1 MYAAS
6 DKLLT
11 VRNLILEQPTQFA
24 WHDTPEPAA
33 PGTGEALVK
42 VLSIGICGTDL
53 HAYRGRQPFF
63 SYPRILGHELAV
75 EVLALGEGATGV
87 QVGDRCAVN
96 PYLNC
101 GHCQACRR
109 GKTNCCESLKVLGV
123 HVDGGM
129 RERFLLP
136 ATHLYPNRT
145 LSNAQLAL
153 VETLGIGSHAV
164 LRGQPAPGER
174 AVVIGAGPIGLSV
187 IEFLKVAG
195 AEIDLVDL
203 SAKRRDFASRHYPL
217 RRCLDQPENIEPATL
232 VFDCTGNPQS
242 MMSAFKHV
250 AHGGKLVYV
259 GLFVGDVTFHDPDF
273 HRKEITLLATRNSTP
288 AEHRRIIE
296 LMENGQIDTTPWVSD
311 RVAADG
317 LIARFPHWL
326 DPEAGVVK
334 AVVDWA

>member
-1 MYAAS
+1 M
-6 DKLLT
+6 
-11 VRNLILEQPTQFA
+11 VRNLILEQPGQFA
-24 WHDTPEPAA
+24 WLDTPEPASPA
-33 PGTGEALVK
+33 AGEALVR

-75 EVLALGEGATGV
+75 EVVALGADATGV
-87 QVGDRCAVN
+87 EVGDRCAVN

-101 GHCQACRR
+101 GKCQACLR

-129 RERFLLP
+129 RERFVLP
-136 ATHLYPNRT
+136 ASHLYPNAR
-145 LSNAQLAL
+145 LSTAQLAL

-164 LRGQPAPGER
+164 LRGQPMAGER
-174 AVVIGAGPIGLSV
+174 VLVIGAGPIGLSV

-195 AEIDLVDL
+195 AEVELVDL
-203 SAKRRDFASRHYPL
+203 SQKRRDFCQKHYPL
-217 RRCLDQPENIEPATL
+217 RACYESAEGIEPTTL

-242 MMSAFKHV
+242 MQGAFRLV
-250 AHGGKLVYV
+250 ANGGKLVFV

-296 LMENGQIDTTPWVSD
+296 LMEAGQIDTAPWVSD
-311 RVAADG
+311 RVPVDEMV
-317 LIARFPHWL
+317 ARFPHWL

-334 AVVDWA
+334 AVVDWS

>member
-1 MYAAS
+1 M
-6 DKLLT
+6 
-11 VRNLILEQPTQFA
+11 VRNLILEQPGQFA
-24 WHDTPEPAA
+24 WHDTPEPASPA
-33 PGTGEALVK
+33 AGEALVS

-75 EVLALGEGATGV
+75 EVVALGDGV
-87 QVGDRCAVN
+87 TAVEVGDRCAVN

-101 GHCQACRR
+101 GKCQACRR

-129 RERFLLP
+129 RERFVLP
-136 ATHLYPNRT
+136 ASHLYPNAR
-145 LSNAQLAL
+145 LSTAQLAL

-164 LRGQPAPGER
+164 LRGQPMAGER
-174 AVVIGAGPIGLSV
+174 VLVIGAGPIGLSV

-195 AEIDLVDL
+195 AEVELVDL
-203 SAKRRDFASRHYPL
+203 SKKRRDFCQQHYPL
-217 RRCLDQPENIEPATL
+217 RACYESAEGIEPTTL

-242 MMSAFKHV
+242 MHGAFRFV
-250 AHGGKLVYV
+250 ANGGKLVFV

-296 LMENGQIDTTPWVSD
+296 LMEAGKIDTAPWVSD
-311 RVAADG
+311 RVPVDQM
-317 LIARFPHWL
+317 IARFPHWL

-334 AVVDWA
+334 AVVDWS

>member
-6 DKLLT
+6 DKLLA
-11 VRNLILEQPTQFA
+11 VRNLILEQPSQFA
-24 WHDTPEPAA
+24 WHDTAEPAP
-33 PGTGEALVK
+33 PGPGEALVR

-75 EVLALGEGATGV
+75 EVIALGDGSSGV
-87 QVGDRCAVN
+87 SVGDRCAVN

-123 HVDGGM
+123 HIDGGM

-136 ATHLYPNRT
+136 ATHLYPNAR
-145 LSNAQLAL
+145 LSPAQLAL

-164 LRGQPAPGER
+164 LRGQPLIGER
-174 AVVIGAGPIGLSV
+174 VLVIGAGPIGLSV

-195 AEIDLVDL
+195 AEIELVDL
-203 SAKRRDFASRHYPL
+203 SAKRRAFAEAHYPL
-217 RRCLDQPENIEPATL
+217 RACYEKAEGIAPTTL

-242 MMSAFKHV
+242 MQGAFQFV
-250 AHGGKLVYV
+250 CHGGKLVYV

-273 HRKEITLLATRNSTP
+273 HRKEITLLGTRNSTP

-296 LMENGQIDTTPWVSD
+296 LIEAGQINTDPWVSD
-311 RVAADG
+311 RVPVSQM
-317 LIARFPHWL
+317 IERFPHWL

>member
-1 MYAAS
+1 M
-6 DKLLT
+6 
-11 VRNLILEQPTQFA
+11 VRNLILEQPGQFA
-24 WHDTPEPAA
+24 WHDTPEPAEPA
-33 PGTGEALVK
+33 AGEALVR

-75 EVLALGEGATGV
+75 EVVALGDGASGV

-101 GHCQACRR
+101 GSCQACRR

-129 RERFLLP
+129 RERFVLP
-136 ATHLYPNRT
+136 AAHLYPNAR
-145 LSNAQLAL
+145 LSTAQLAL

-164 LRGQPAPGER
+164 LRGQPMAGER
-174 AVVIGAGPIGLSV
+174 VLVIGAGPIGLSV

-195 AEIDLVDL
+195 AEVELVDL
-203 SAKRRDFASRHYPL
+203 SKKRRDFCQQHYPL
-217 RRCLDQPENIEPATL
+217 RACYESAEGIEPTTL

-242 MMSAFKHV
+242 MQGAFRLV
-250 AHGGKLVYV
+250 ANGGKLVFV

-296 LMENGQIDTTPWVSD
+296 LMEAGKIDTAPWVSD
-311 RVAADG
+311 RVPVDQM
-317 LIARFPHWL
+317 IARFPHWL

-334 AVVDWA
+334 AVVDWS

>member
-1 MYAAS
+1 M
-6 DKLLT
+6 
-11 VRNLILEQPTQFA
+11 RNLILEKPGQFA
-24 WHDTPEPAA
+24 WHESDEPVLA
-33 PGTGEALVK
+33 GGDALVR
-42 VLSIGICGTDL
+42 VLSVGICGTDL

-75 EVLALGEGATGV
+75 EVLAVGAGAQGV

-101 GHCQACRR
+101 GHCQACLR

-129 RERFLLP
+129 RERFTVP
-136 ATHLYPNRT
+136 ATHLYPNARLAT
-145 LSNAQLAL
+145 EQLAL

-164 LRGQPAPGER
+164 LRGSPAQGER
-174 AVVIGAGPIGLSV
+174 VLVIGAGPIGLSV
-187 IEFLKVAG
+187 IEFLRLEG
-195 AEIDLVDL
+195 ASVELLDL
-203 SAKRRDFASRHYPL
+203 SAARRAFAAANYAL
-217 RRCLDQPENIEPATL
+217 RACHADAEGIPPATL

-242 MMSAFKHV
+242 MQAAFRFV
-250 AHGGKLVYV
+250 ANGGKLVYV

-288 AEHRRIIE
+288 AEHRRIIS
-296 LMENGQIDTTPWVSD
+296 LMESGEINTKPWVTH
-311 RVAADG
+311 RVPVDEMT
-317 LIARFPHWL
+317 ARFPDWL

>member
-1 MYAAS
+1 M
-6 DKLLT
+6 
-11 VRNLILEQPTQFA
+11 RNLILEQPSQFA

-33 PGTGEALVK
+33 PAAGEALVR
-42 VLSIGICGTDL
+42 VLSVGICGTDL

-75 EVLALGEGATGV
+75 EVLALGDNPASLKVGALK
-87 QVGDRCAVN
+87 VGDRCAVN

-101 GHCQACRR
+101 GSCQACLR

-129 RERFLLP
+129 RERFLMP
-136 ATHLYPNRT
+136 ATHLYPNAT
-145 LSNAQLAL
+145 LSHAQLAL

-164 LRGQPAPGER
+164 LRGQPLSGER
-174 AVVIGAGPIGLSV
+174 VLVIGAGPIGLSV

-195 AEIDLVDL
+195 AEIELVDL
-203 SAKRRDFASRHYPL
+203 SAKRRAFCQQHYPL
-217 RRCLDQPENIEPATL
+217 KACYEKAEDIAPATL

-242 MMSAFKHV
+242 MQSAFRWV
-250 AHGGKLVYV
+250 ANGGKLVFV

-296 LMENGQIDTTPWVSD
+296 LMEAGQIDTAPWVSD
-311 RVAADG
+311 RVSATEMV
-317 LIARFPHWL
+317 ARFPHWL
-326 DPEAGVVK
+326 DPEDGVVK
-334 AVVDWA
+334 ALVDWA